1 MSLPEGFSSQGET
14 SGMVCRLVKSL
25 YGLKQ
30 ASRQWNV
37 KLTDALVDLSF
48 NQSSL
53 DHSLFIKKHHTQII
67 VILVYV
73 DDMLIAGNDLVLI
86 EHTKQE
92 LHARFKIKDLGILR
106 YFLGIEFSRSEKGI
120 LMNQRKYALELIEE
134 MGLTAAKPSW
144 TPLDINLKLTN
155 TLLDE
160 AMDVADDQVLADKGP
175 YQRLIGRLLYLT
187 LTRPDIGFA
196 VQTLSQFLQCPKKS
210 HMEAA
215 LKVVRYIKREPAM
228 GVLMSSKKDRELIAF
243 CDADWAA
250 CPNTRRSVT
259 GFLIKHGES
268 LISWKSKKQTT
279 VSRSSAESEY
289 RSMASTV
296 SELVWI
302 IALYKELGEEIHLPV
317 KLFCDSKAALQ
328 IAANPVYHERTKH
341 IEVGCHFIREKIQM
355 GLIQTLYLR
364 TQDQQADI
372 MTKGLARVQH
382 EHLVSK
388 LGVLNR
394 FTPTILRGI

>member
-1 MSLPEGFSSQGET
+1 MGHFMIDQCAALMTARQVPSKFKRDWNAQCDHCKMMGHTKANCYRLIGYLSNFRFKKKNRSHAHNVRDEESRSHNDGSQARAAHVNFPNDPGYNNYSRADNLHADWNRSHIPSHQHPQMMQQYNKSSHLNQSNLGKHKADDVPESS
-14 SGMVCRLVKSL
+14 SSNMCRLSDSNM
-25 YGLKQ
+25 G
-30 ASRQWNV
+30 
-37 KLTDALVDLSF
+37 
-48 NQSSL
+48 
-53 DHSLFIKKHHTQII
+53 

-106 YFLGIEFSRSEKGI
+106 YFLGIEFGTSDKGI

-134 MGLTAAKPSW
+134 MGLVAAKPSW

-155 TLLDE
+155 TLLDK
-160 AMDVADDQVLADKGP
+160 AMNITHDQVLADKDP

-196 VQTLSQFLQCPKKS
+196 VQILSQFLQCPKKS

-215 LKVVRYIKREPAM
+215 LKVVRYIKKTCNGSFDEQQERQ
-228 GVLMSSKKDRELIAF
+228 GIN
-243 CDADWAA
+243 WAA

-279 VSRSSAESEY
+279 VSRSLAESKY
-289 RSMASTV
+289 RSMASTI
-296 SELVWI
+296 SEL
-302 IALYKELGEEIHLPV
+302 
-317 KLFCDSKAALQ
+317 
-328 IAANPVYHERTKH
+328 
-341 IEVGCHFIREKIQM
+341 
-355 GLIQTLYLR
+355 
-364 TQDQQADI
+364 
-372 MTKGLARVQH
+372 
-382 EHLVSK
+382 
-388 LGVLNR
+388 
-394 FTPTILRGI
+394 

>member
-1 MSLPEGFSSQGET
+1 
-14 SGMVCRLVKSL
+14 
-25 YGLKQ
+25 
-30 ASRQWNV
+30 
-37 KLTDALVDLSF
+37 
-48 NQSSL
+48 
-53 DHSLFIKKHHTQII
+53 
-67 VILVYV
+67 
-73 DDMLIAGNDLVLI
+73 
-86 EHTKQE
+86 
-92 LHARFKIKDLGILR
+92 
-106 YFLGIEFSRSEKGI
+106 
-120 LMNQRKYALELIEE
+120 MNQRKYALELIEE

-160 AMDVADDQVLADKGP
+160 AMDVTNDQVLADKGP

-317 KLFCDSKAALQ
+317 KLFCDSEAALQ
-328 IAANPVYHERTKH
+328 IEANPVYHERTKH
-341 IEVGCHFIREKIQM
+341 IEVGCHFIREKIQI
-355 GLIQTLYLR
+355 GLIQTLYIR
-364 TQDQQADI
+364 TQEQQADI
-372 MTKGLARVQH
+372 MTKGLARAQH

-388 LGVLNR
+388 LGVLNV
-394 FTPTILRGI
+394 FVPTSLRGSNEKGVITLLTKISYNKL